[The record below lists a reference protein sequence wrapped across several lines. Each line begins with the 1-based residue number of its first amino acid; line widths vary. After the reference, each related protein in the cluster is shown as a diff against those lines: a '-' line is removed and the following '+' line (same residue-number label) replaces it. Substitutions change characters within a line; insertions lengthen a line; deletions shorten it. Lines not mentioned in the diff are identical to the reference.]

1 MEATWGWDAMSKPSG
16 AEPAGVGAETPGP
29 GYSPVP
35 KKRRGHRRATGGSAF
50 TGTEPKLAG
59 LSDSRASAPPTE
71 GEDARATWLKEQRPP
86 HYGQ

>member
-1 MEATWGWDAMSKPSG
+1 MSKNPSPASAG
-16 AEPAGVGAETPGP
+16 AKEEEAKA

-50 TGTEPKLAG
+50 TGAEPKLAG
-59 LSDSRASAPPTE
+59 LTEPSASAPATE
-71 GEDARATWLKEQRPP
+71 GEDARVTWLKEQRPP

>member
-1 MEATWGWDAMSKPSG
+1 MSKNPSPASAG
-16 AEPAGVGAETPGP
+16 AKEEEAKA

-50 TGTEPKLAG
+50 TGAEPKLAG
-59 LSDSRASAPPTE
+59 LTEPNASAPATE

>member
-1 MEATWGWDAMSKPSG
+1 MSKIPTPASAG
-16 AEPAGVGAETPGP
+16 AKEEEAKA

-35 KKRRGHRRATGGSAF
+35 KKRRGHRRATGGSTF
-50 TGTEPKLAG
+50 TGAEPKLAG
-59 LSDSRASAPPTE
+59 LSDASASASPHT

>member
-1 MEATWGWDAMSKPSG
+1 MSKTPTPASAG
-16 AEPAGVGAETPGP
+16 AKEEEAKA

-35 KKRRGHRRATGGSAF
+35 KKRRGHRRATGGSTF

-59 LSDSRASAPPTE
+59 LSDASASASPHT

>member
-1 MEATWGWDAMSKPSG
+1 MSKPSG
-16 AEPAGVGAETPGP
+16 AEPAEPRSESPDA

-59 LSDSRASAPPTE
+59 LTDPGASAPATE